1 MEERMKK
8 NLLKGFSTIIM
19 VFLFAGGTISC
30 KTTSSD
36 TVYLIK
42 LEEGDT
48 LSKIATKYD
57 TTWQDIAK
65 FNNIKPGSAIA
76 VGTVLRLRPGPGG
89 IIAKNDRKRL
99 FGKSL
104 QQEDDENSHPDLE
117 RETGD
122 VGGGLFF
129 NGKSGFNWPVYG
141 KVSSNY
147 GKRGRSFHH
156 GIDIRAKRGTKVY
169 AAAEGVVEFA
179 GRQNGYG
186 KIVIVRHQKMKTA
199 YAHLNAISVKV
210 GEKVKGN
217 SIVGEVGSTGRS
229 TGPHLHFEVRTLA
242 NKSVNPH
249 SVISTKQLLSEKK

>member
-1 MEERMKK
+1 MKK
-8 NLLKGFSTIIM
+8 DLQTGFSALIM
-19 VFLFAGGTISC
+19 ILLFASGIISC

-57 TTWQDIAK
+57 TTWQDIAEL
-65 FNNIKPGSAIA
+65 NNIKPGSEIK
-76 VGTVLRLRPGPGG
+76 VGTVLRLMPGPGG
-89 IIAKNDRKRL
+89 IIAKNDKKRI

-104 QQEDDENSHPDLE
+104 QHEDDEESHPDLE
-117 RETGD
+117 RETDD

-129 NGKSGFNWPVYG
+129 NNKSGLNWPVYG
-141 KVSSNY
+141 KISSNY

-169 AAAEGVVEFA
+169 AAGEGVVEFA

-199 YAHLNAISVKV
+199 YAHLDDIEVSV
-210 GEKVKGN
+210 GEKVAGN
-217 SIVGEVGSTGRS
+217 TIIGEVGMTGKS
-229 TGPHLHFEVRTLA
+229 SGPHLHFEVRTLA
-242 NKSVNPH
+242 DKSVNPLN
-249 SVISTKQLLSEKK
+249 VFNTKQLLSGK

>member
-1 MEERMKK
+1 MRK
-8 NLLKGFSTIIM
+8 NLLTGFSKLIM
-19 VFLFAGGTISC
+19 VLLFAGGIISC

-57 TTWQDIAK
+57 TTWQDIAEL
-65 FNNIKPGSAIA
+65 NNIKPGSAIK
-76 VGTVLRLRPGPGG
+76 VGTVIRLIPGPGG
-89 IIAKNDRKRL
+89 IIAKSEKRGL
-99 FGKSL
+99 FSKSV
-104 QQEDDENSHPDLE
+104 QHEDDEDEHPDLE
-117 RETGD
+117 REGDD

-129 NGKSGFNWPVYG
+129 NNKSGVNWPVYG
-141 KVSSNY
+141 KISSNY

-156 GIDIRAKRGTKVY
+156 GIDIRAKIGTKVY
-169 AAAEGVVEFA
+169 SAGEGVVEFA

-199 YAHLNAISVKV
+199 YAHLNDIEVSVGDKV
-210 GEKVKGN
+210 VGN
-217 SIVGEVGSTGRS
+217 TIIGEVGTTGKS
-229 TGPHLHFEVRTLA
+229 SGPHLHFEVRTLA

-249 SVISTKQLLSEKK
+249 NVFNTKQLLSEK